1 MLSICIPIYNY
12 DVTTLVK
19 HLHQQGAALNIDF
32 EILLMDD
39 ASQQR
44 YKAINRECYE
54 LQHVIAIELEQNVGR
69 SRIRNLLAQKA
80 RYPWL
85 IFMDCDSQCPDD
97 HYLERYLKQAKD
109 EGVVCGGR
117 IYHDQPPA
125 DDTYLHWL
133 FGTKREVK
141 PSGTRARKPNHSF
154 MTNNF
159 MIAATIMKEIR
170 FNESLIGYGHEDTL
184 FGLDLLKNGIKI
196 KHIDN
201 PLIHVGLQDAAE
213 FLAKTREGTRN
224 LLKVYKITGRDKALP
239 EMAKLLKIW
248 LIIRNLGL
256 CRITGFFL
264 ALPETMLLK
273 NLKGKNPSIL
283 FLDLYKLGY
292 ICRQT
297 IRFKNKY

>member
-1 MLSICIPIYNY
+1 M
-12 DVTTLVK
+12 
-19 HLHQQGAALNIDF
+19 HQQGAALNIDF

-39 ASQQR
+39 ASQQN

-54 LQHVIAIELEQNVGR
+54 LEHVIAIELEQNVGR

-80 RYPWL
+80 RYSWL

-97 HYLERYLKQAKD
+97 RYLARYMEHAKG

-117 IYHDQPPA
+117 IYDDQAPE

-133 FGTKREVK
+133 FGNKREVK
-141 PSGTRARKPNHSF
+141 SCNIRARKPNHSF

-159 MIAATIMKEIR
+159 MISATIMRQIPFDEG
-170 FNESLIGYGHEDTL
+170 LIGYGHEDTL

-196 KHIDN
+196 RHIEN
-201 PLIHVGLQDAAE
+201 PLIHVGLQDADD

-224 LLKVYKITGRDKALP
+224 LLKVYKITGRDQALP
-239 EMAKLLKIW
+239 EMVKLLKTW
-248 LIIRNLGL
+248 LIIKKLGL
-256 CRITGFFL
+256 CRLSGYILGRME
-264 ALPETMLLK
+264 PMLLR
-273 NLKGKNPSIL
+273 NLKGKNPSIF
-283 FLDLYKLGY
+283 FLDLFKLGC

-297 IRFKNKY
+297 IRFKKISQ